1 MGNAYDAW
9 HEEDTQFN
17 ELTQFSILAIFV
29 AVLVLDSIAK
39 VSSPRHIGSAAF
51 HKMQPIRT
59 ADATMRSNCSD
70 KAVPMVNPDKDAHF
84 AKTMTEEF
92 QADPFLPM
100 LFANQQDDVYC
111 LGLVT
116 NWPPPQAMKEP
127 YQQLVQVIQNECF
140 YPEDVTSTAQQEH
153 PAVAFMPFDSLHIT
167 VATLFTTT
175 PVDEMTIP
183 IPQLEEDWK
192 QIALQAS
199 KLPEWPQT
207 AFHLQIDSAKIA
219 SRAGILL
226 WKETTG
232 GLDQMR
238 KCLQQIVHQDE
249 GSTRQ
254 YAYLHDVF
262 SFPSIVH
269 TTILRYSSVP
279 QATSHVHAQSQ
290 MDKTVLPQLH
300 EIFSKP
306 IVANVAKV
314 VNCKIYLNSPEN
326 EHSVVCSLPL
336 V

>member
-1 MGNAYDAW
+1 
-9 HEEDTQFN
+9 
-17 ELTQFSILAIFV
+17 
-29 AVLVLDSIAK
+29 
-39 VSSPRHIGSAAF
+39 
-51 HKMQPIRT
+51 MQPIRT
-59 ADATMRSNCSD
+59 DDATPRSTCRD
-70 KAVPMVNPDKDAHF
+70 KATPMVNPDRETQS

-92 QADPFLPM
+92 QVDPFLPT

-116 NWPPPQAMKEP
+116 NWPPPQAMTEP
-127 YQQLVQVIQNECF
+127 YQQLVHAIQNECF
-140 YPEDVTSTAQQEH
+140 DPKDVTSTAQQQH

-167 VATLFTTT
+167 VATLFPTTRM
-175 PVDEMTIP
+175 DEMTIP
-183 IPQLEEDWK
+183 IPQLQEDWK
-192 QIALQAS
+192 QIVLKAS

-207 AFHLQIDSAKIA
+207 AFQLQIDSAKIA

-232 GLDQMR
+232 GLDRMR

-254 YAYLHDVF
+254 YAYLQDIY

-279 QATSHVHAQSQ
+279 QTTSHVHAQSQ
-290 MDKTVLPQLH
+290 LENKVLPQLH
-300 EIFSKP
+300 EIFSEP
-306 IVANVAKV
+306 IMANVVKA
-314 VNCKIYLNSPEN
+314 VNCKIYLNSPDN
-326 EHSVVCSLPL
+326 EHPVICSLPL